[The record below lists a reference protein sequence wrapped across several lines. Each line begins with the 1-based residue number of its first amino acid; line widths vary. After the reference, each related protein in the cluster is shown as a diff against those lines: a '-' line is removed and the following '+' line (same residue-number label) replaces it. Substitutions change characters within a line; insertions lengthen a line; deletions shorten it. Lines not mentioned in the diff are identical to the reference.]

1 MKILTFNK
9 FLNEELNVNNLIT
22 YNYFIEDEINYLK
35 RYGFDINNNI
45 AIGEENDVI
54 IKIEKDIEINNNR
67 RKPIYSWKFIY
78 NDNEFDE
85 GYEYILD
92 NVILQISK
100 SLEKNINLIKSYKSK
115 EKSYNE
121 LPKWKKVLRTKP
133 KIKDDDEL
141 PDYMYW

>member
-22 YNYFIEDEINYLK
+22 YNYFTENEINYLK

-45 AIGEENDVI
+45 AIGEENDII
-54 IKIEKDIEINNNR
+54 IKIEKDIKINNNR
-67 RKPIYSWKFIY
+67 REPIYNWKFIY

-85 GYEYILD
+85 GYEYVLD

-121 LPKWKKVLRTKP
+121 LPKWKKFLRTKP

>member
-22 YNYFIEDEINYLK
+22 YNYFTEDEINYLK

-85 GYEYILD
+85 GYEYVLD

-121 LPKWKKVLRTKP
+121 LPKWKKFLRTKP